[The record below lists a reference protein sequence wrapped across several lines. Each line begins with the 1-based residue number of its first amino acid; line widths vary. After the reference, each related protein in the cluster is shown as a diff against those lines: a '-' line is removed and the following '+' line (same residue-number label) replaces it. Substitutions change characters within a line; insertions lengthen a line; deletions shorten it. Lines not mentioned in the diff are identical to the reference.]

1 MSATDLKTQYDKL
14 YAIMEGSR
22 DVAKMKYFGAAFTA
36 MFHKAAD
43 SHPDL
48 AAFALEILSGMEYYN
63 FVTPAEATNVASQFI
78 NDDTVITGSGEPS
91 KGAHWSMDALKSFL
105 NRSGI
110 PLEEPPYYNWAALW
124 LTVNMIYSDFANT
137 LSEAL
142 GSKDNEVLAPVV
154 YKMAVKKL
162 KDLDRPYFIREYFHL

>member
-1 MSATDLKTQYDKL
+1 MSAIDMKTQYDKL
-14 YAIMEGSR
+14 YLMMEASR

-43 SHPDL
+43 SHPEL
-48 AAFALEILSGMEYYN
+48 AAFALEILSGMEFYN
-63 FVTPAEATNVASQFI
+63 FVTPTEAATVASHFI

-91 KGAHWSMDALKSFL
+91 KGAHWSMETLKSFL

-110 PLEEPPYYNWAALW
+110 PLEEKPYYNWAALW

-137 LSEAL
+137 LSELL
-142 GSKDNEVLAPVV
+142 GSKDNDVLAQAV

-162 KDLDRPYFIREYFHL
+162 KDLDRHYFIREYFHL

>member
-1 MSATDLKTQYDKL
+1 MSAIDMKTQYDKL
-14 YAIMEGSR
+14 YLMMETSR

-43 SHPDL
+43 SHPEL
-48 AAFALEILSGMEYYN
+48 AAFALEILSGIEFYN
-63 FVTPAEATNVASQFI
+63 FVTSTEATTVASHFI

-91 KGAHWSMDALKSFL
+91 KGAHWPMETLKSFL
-105 NRSGI
+105 NRNGI
-110 PLEEPPYYNWAALW
+110 PLEEKPYYNWAALW
-124 LTVNMIYSDFANT
+124 LTVNMIYSDYANT
-137 LSEAL
+137 LSELL
-142 GSKDNEVLAPVV
+142 GSKDNDVLAQAV